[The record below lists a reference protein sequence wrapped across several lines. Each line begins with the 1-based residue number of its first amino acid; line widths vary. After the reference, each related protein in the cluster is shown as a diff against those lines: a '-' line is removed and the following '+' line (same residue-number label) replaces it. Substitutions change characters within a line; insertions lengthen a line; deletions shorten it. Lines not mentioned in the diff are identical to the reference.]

1 MQQVWVG
8 AALLAVG
15 LVFCFFGHRI
25 ARVALALGG
34 AALGY
39 VCGLVMYAGLGNLVG
54 TGPVKAIPSWVF
66 GLVIALLFA
75 GAAYAFYVGGVLLLL
90 GSIGFGLGQAVAGWL
105 NIPSGW
111 QIGVSVILAL
121 VLAGIGIAAD
131 IPRTLMVV
139 GTALLG
145 AILSVSAVQQL
156 TGQRISWLNSLSWG
170 ADLQPHLVWLGILVV
185 LAVAGTAVQWRQHG
199 AASLR
204 ASYPN

>member
-39 VCGLVMYAGLGNLVG
+39 VCGLVIYVGLENLVG
-54 TGPVKAIPSWVF
+54 TPTAKAIPSWAV
-66 GLVIALLFA
+66 GVVMAVLFA

-90 GSIGFGLGQAVAGWL
+90 GSIGFGLGEVVVGWL
-105 NIPSGW
+105 NIPAGW

-121 VLAGIGIAAD
+121 VLAGLGIAAD
-131 IPRTLMVV
+131 IPRNLMII

-145 AILSVSAVQQL
+145 GVLAVTAVQQL
-156 TGQRISWLNSLSWG
+156 TGQRISWLNTVSWG
-170 ADLQPHLVWLGILVV
+170 ADLQPHLIWLGILVV
-185 LAVAGTAVQWRQHG
+185 LAVAGSAVQWRQHG